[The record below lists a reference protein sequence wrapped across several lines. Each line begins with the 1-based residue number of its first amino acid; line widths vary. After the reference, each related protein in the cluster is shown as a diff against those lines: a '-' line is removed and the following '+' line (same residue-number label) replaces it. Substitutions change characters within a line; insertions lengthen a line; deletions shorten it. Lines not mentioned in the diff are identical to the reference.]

1 MAGFKNHRDI
11 VRAHAEGRVFRSTF
25 RKAPTGATQAQ
36 QWVDLTRHPGNPG
49 PFYYASAPMT
59 FAATSQSTHGG
70 IQHGN
75 PVAPAKKHLSRLAW
89 IPFYN
94 LTASGQLLDIL
105 GYVPFVPED
114 DPGTDM
120 PVDFNLA
127 NKPTR
132 WGNGDGIAM
141 YLEIAA
147 PGTSTAGNTVVV
159 GYTNSKGVAGRE
171 TMPGYLQSS
180 TTTNGAILL
189 LSSGSI
195 SSTTLPN
202 GPFFC
207 LQNDDDGIESV
218 QYVRVIGVGDVGL
231 FTLVFARVVADFPPH
246 SGGLTGW
253 PLCWSEVEFGGKT
266 SPMMPV
272 VDDDAFLSILFQ
284 VTHTALAFVLGQAD
298 FIWSD

>member
-11 VRAHAEGRVFRSTF
+11 IRAHNEGRVFRSTF
-25 RKAPTGATQAQ
+25 RKNPSGATQAQ
-36 QWVDLTRHPGNPG
+36 QWVDLTRHAGNPG

-70 IQHGN
+70 IRHGN
-75 PVAPAKKHLSRLAW
+75 PVAPATKHLSRLAW
-89 IPFYN
+89 IPYYN

-114 DPGTDM
+114 DPGTNM
-120 PVDFNLA
+120 PVDFA
-127 NKPTR
+127 AAKPAR
-132 WGNGDGIAM
+132 WGTGEDVVM

-147 PGTSTAGNTVVV
+147 PGTGIGGNTVVV

-171 TMPGYLQSS
+171 TMPGYMQTSVL
-180 TTTNGAILL
+180 TNGSILL
-189 LSSGSI
+189 LSSGSLG
-195 SSTTLPN
+195 STTMPN

-207 LQNDDDGIESV
+207 LQNGDDGIESV

-231 FTLVFARVVADFPPH
+231 FTLVFARVVADFPAH
-246 SGGLTGW
+246 SGGLSGW
-253 PLCWSEVEFGGKT
+253 PLGWSEVEFGGKG

-284 VTHTALAFVLGQAD
+284 VTHTALALVLGQAD